1 MKYEVDT
8 RFVFSGKFFIEAEN
22 TEQARECVDKHCGLV
37 IGGNVH
43 STLSEEEVD
52 WDFDV
57 HPDKVIGRIRRAS

>member
-22 TEQARECVDKHCGLV
+22 REQAREYVDKHCGLV

-52 WDFDV
+52 WEFDV
-57 HPDKVIGRIRRAS
+57 HPDKVIGRTRRAS